1 MSHKSFIYGM
11 IYKMIQKVV
20 ITNAGRLFYKFG
32 IGRSMKS
39 I

>member
-1 MSHKSFIYGM
+1 MSHKSFIHGM
-11 IYKMIQKVV
+11 IYKMIQKV
-20 ITNAGRLFYKFG
+20 ILTNAGRLINEFG